1 LNGELSNA
9 YVFASSILTR
19 RDRFTRDG
27 LRERK
32 EEEFDAIRN
41 TQFVEDFQEIVL
53 DCVPAQSQAGSN
65 LAIGEALCQ
74 MIEHSNEA
82 VAVIS

>member
-1 LNGELSNA
+1 LNGERSNA
-9 YVFASSILTR
+9 YIFASSILTR
-19 RDRFTRDG
+19 GDRVTRDG

-32 EEEFDAIRN
+32 GEEFDAIRN